1 MGFVNLSSQVGGA
14 YTGLCPGGATFFNFP
29 ITMKLSPRSS
39 SALYAHITGETEPT
53 RKTANIDENKNEENT
68 TITTEDN
75 KDRLMKSRN

>member
-1 MGFVNLSSQVGGA
+1 
-14 YTGLCPGGATFFNFP
+14 
-29 ITMKLSPRSS
+29 MKLSPRSS

-53 RKTANIDENKNEENT
+53 RKTANIDENEENT